1 MLKTADVRAGF
12 SPSDL
17 ETADSGALAAALV
30 QLTGEPQWLE
40 EPYRS
45 MHVARREGQ
54 AYRGDV
60 YASFLEAA
68 ADALRRWDG
77 DTRLPVPSDRM
88 LRDMMEAVVGE
99 KLSDIAVCKA
109 RQDLGIT
116 SSIPSID
123 PASAVNAADLH
134 ILIVGAGMAGL
145 DIAMKLRDT
154 GMNFTILEKN
164 REIGGVWFENIYPEC
179 GLDTHPFIYEWAG
192 RPYDWSRY
200 DVKRDEMLEYIRHCV
215 ARSGILDRIRF
226 GHEALK
232 ATYSEKERR
241 WLVDFRSAKG
251 SGRISA
257 NVLITAVGA
266 LNRPKIPDLPGLE
279 TFNGK
284 AFHTARWPKGLDLK
298 GSRVGLVGNGSSGTQ
313 IANWLAEHADSLTV
327 FQRSPH
333 WVTPRP
339 ASESGP
345 IPAGTRRVIKELP
358 HYAGWYRFIVFH
370 RLGDR
375 EYSTLVMDPEWH
387 GEAANARNVEIR
399 DTLVAYIKSEIGER
413 TDLLNKLVPSYPPY
427 AKRLVVD
434 NNWYKALARPDVKL
448 VTEDIDAATDGG
460 IRTRDGVEHPLD
472 VLVFATGFNS
482 TRYFWPLE
490 IVGRKSCS
498 MNDAYSTEDARAYL
512 GTTMPGFPNFF
523 CLHGPN
529 SGVGHGGSST
539 FTEECQVRYILGC
552 IKHMAEDGIRVMEC
566 RANVADDYNRKL
578 DSALD
583 QMVWSHPGVTSR
595 YRNSAGRIVMNH
607 PWKLHQF
614 WEYTRAPDLDDFDVE

>member
-1 MLKTADVRAGF
+1 MLNTADFRIEF

-17 ETADSGALAAALV
+17 EAADSGALAAALV
-30 QLTGEPQWLE
+30 QLTGDPRWLE

-54 AYRGDV
+54 GYCSDV
-60 YASFLEAA
+60 HASFLEAA

-77 DTRLPVPSDRM
+77 NARLPSPSDGV
-88 LRDMMEAVVGE
+88 LRDMLEAVVGE
-99 KLSDIAVCKA
+99 KMSDIAVHKA
-109 RQDLGIT
+109 RQDLGMI
-116 SSIPSID
+116 SSVPSID
-123 PASAVNAADLH
+123 PASAAAADLH

-145 DIAMKLRDT
+145 DLGMKLHAA

-164 REIGGVWFENIYPEC
+164 AAIGGVWFENTYPEC

-192 RPYDWSRY
+192 RPFDWSRY
-200 DVKRDEMLEYIRHCV
+200 DVKRDEMLEYVRHFV
-215 ARSGILDRIRF
+215 AQSGIIDRIRF

-232 ATYSEKERR
+232 AAYSEKERR
-241 WLVDFRSAKG
+241 WLVNFRTAEG
-251 SGRISA
+251 SGQISA

-266 LNRPKIPDLPGLE
+266 LNRPKTPDLTGLQE
-279 TFNGK
+279 FKGQ
-284 AFHTARWPKGLDLK
+284 AFHTARWPKDLDLT

-313 IANWLAEHADSLTV
+313 IANWLAEHAASLTV

-339 ASESGP
+339 AGESGP
-345 IPAGTRRVIKELP
+345 IPPAKRRILKELP

-375 EYSTLVMDPEWH
+375 EYSTLVMDPGWH
-387 GEAANARNVEIR
+387 GEGANSRNAEIR
-399 DTLVAYIKSEIGER
+399 DMLISYIRSEIGER
-413 TDLLNKLVPSYPPY
+413 TDLLDKLIPSYPPY

-434 NNWYKALARPDVKL
+434 NSWYRALARPDVKL
-448 VTEDIDAATDGG
+448 VTENIEAATGSG
-460 IRTRDGVEHPLD
+460 IRTHDGVEHPLD

-490 IVGRKSCS
+490 IVGRDGCS
-498 MNDAYSTEDARAYL
+498 MNGASSTEDARAYL

-539 FTEECQVRYILGC
+539 FTEECQVRYVLGC
-552 IKHMAEDGIRVMEC
+552 IKRMVEDGIRVLEC
-566 RANVADDYNRKL
+566 RAKVARDYNQKL

-583 QMVWSHPGVTSR
+583 QMVWAHPGVTSR
-595 YRNSAGRIVMNH
+595 YRNSAGRIIMNH

-614 WEYTRAPDLDDFDVE
+614 WEYTRVPNLDDFDVE